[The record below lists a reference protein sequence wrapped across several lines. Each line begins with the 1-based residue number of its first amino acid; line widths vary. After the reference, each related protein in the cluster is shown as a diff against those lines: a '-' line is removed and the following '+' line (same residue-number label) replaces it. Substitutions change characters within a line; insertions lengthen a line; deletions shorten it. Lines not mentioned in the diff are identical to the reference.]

1 MMAAAILELRMEGGE
16 EEAADIDQAESKR
29 EKKEIKFQ
37 RQEGTWERERASYLR
52 WSHWE
57 WRQ

>member
-37 RQEGTWERERASYLR
+37 RQEGT
-52 WSHWE
+52 
-57 WRQ
+57 